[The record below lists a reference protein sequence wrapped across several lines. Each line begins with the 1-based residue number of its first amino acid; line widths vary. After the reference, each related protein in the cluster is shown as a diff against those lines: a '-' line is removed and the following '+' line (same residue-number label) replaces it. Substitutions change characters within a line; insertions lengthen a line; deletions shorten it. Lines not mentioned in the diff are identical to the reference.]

1 MVVFLYTE
9 KMIDRLKQ
17 YLTMRGISERGLSE
31 QVGVSQQSMNN
42 YMNRQYRMSVDVAM
56 KILELFPDL
65 SAEWLLRGE
74 GEMKKAKGDKVIG
87 NLQRMYEELLSD
99 RDKRIRELEIKLAE
113 RNLKIG

>member
-1 MVVFLYTE
+1 
-9 KMIDRLKQ
+9 MIDRLKTYIAIKGLTEKALGEEVGSSQQMMNQ
-17 YLTMRGISERGLSE
+17 YLSGKTRIPINIVMR
-31 QVGVSQQSMNN
+31 
-42 YMNRQYRMSVDVAM
+42 
-56 KILELFPDL
+56 ILEVYPEL

-74 GEMKKAKGDKVIG
+74 GEMKKAKGDKMIG